1 MFRKH
6 KISLV
11 ESGLGTADDHG
22 ACGIEDLHELAPE
35 GGHVVLAVNVESG
48 SAAGDVESINLRR
61 SIDGGENLNY
71 SALTIRISWVIKNLP
86 QCRWRELRSCRRVR
100 A

>member
-22 ACGIEDLHELAPE
+22 ACGVEDLHEHAPE
-35 GGHVVLAVNVESG
+35 GGHAVLAVNVESG
-48 SAAGDVESINLRR
+48 GAAGDVETIDLRR
-61 SIDGGENLNY
+61 SIDGGEDLNY
-71 SALTIRISWVIKNLP
+71 SALAITISWVIKNLR
-86 QCRWRELRSCRRVR
+86 QSRLRQSRSRRRVR